1 MYFVLYKFLI
11 NICFD
16 RFHRY
21 IDQKKKKS
29 GMYAITCKLF

>member
-21 IDQKKKKS
+21 IDQKKKN